1 MIGYLSHCAF
11 ATTQRLRV
19 AYVLRNTTHYTHIW
33 CLPKEEFIISAPL
46 ASPKEHN
53 SIYCPVV
60 FSYIPEMGLPSSF
73 LLFLLFVYQVIVSV
87 RNHGCLFSCSFL
99 PESLSTRHSSAHVKK
114 VLCSPKSAPSNERPI
129 KV

>member
-1 MIGYLSHCAF
+1 MIGYLPHHAF

-19 AYVLRNTTHYTHIW
+19 AYVLRNTTHNIHMW
-33 CLPKEEFIISAPL
+33 FLPKEEFIISAPL

-53 SIYCPVV
+53 SMYCPVV
-60 FSYIPEMGLPSSF
+60 FSCIPEMGFPSSF

-87 RNHGCLFSCSFL
+87 RNSGCLFSCSL
-99 PESLSTRHSSAHVKK
+99 SESLSTRHSSAHVKK
-114 VLCSPKSAPSNERPI
+114 VMSSPKNVPPFNERPV